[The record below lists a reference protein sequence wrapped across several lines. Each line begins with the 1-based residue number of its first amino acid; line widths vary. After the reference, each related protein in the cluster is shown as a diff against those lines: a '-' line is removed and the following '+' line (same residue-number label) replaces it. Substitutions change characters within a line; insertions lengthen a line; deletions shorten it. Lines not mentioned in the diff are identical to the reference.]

1 MTAQSPVV
9 QMYTTTICAYCIRAK
24 MLLGKRHIAYQEI
37 NIGGDHDKRAWLVQ
51 VTGRKTVPQ
60 IFIHGRS
67 IGGFEELAA
76 LDRAGQL
83 MPMVQGNASGSPP

>member
-1 MTAQSPVV
+1 
-9 QMYTTTICAYCIRAK
+9 MYTTTICAYCIRAK
-24 MLLGKRHIAYQEI
+24 MLLGKRNIPYEEI
-37 NIGGDHDKRAWLVQ
+37 NVGGDHDKRAWLVQ
-51 VTGRKTVPQ
+51 ATGRKTVPQ

-83 MPMVQGNASGSPP
+83 MPMIHGTE